1 MSFEEKESWL
11 ETRERIG
18 MQYEDV
24 FFLRE
29 LEQVNMEQQDV
40 VEMSRY
46 NWDLDDE
53 SVQDLR
59 EYQHAWQVLG
69 AGPYIHARWVKHLG
83 RPNVVTGD
91 LTPGDLNAIWQ
102 AFEELEEERRR
113 ALQKVE
119 NQRHTE
125 VVASMAFISLDT
137 PIIQII
143 WGVLGFGGSA
153 ALSAS
158 CQDLHSRI
166 NNIMNTA
173 PPMQLVSLL
182 KCVQFTFTWADLEQ
196 QLVSLCK
203 ALRKGRTG
211 RETIW
216 NYFVGLAAMHFVP
229 QPLPWFL
236 RAVSHGLRE
245 EWSAAEESGRHLPLD
260 WIQLDT
266 NHAHQDA
273 MWVDFVDGNSLAP
286 DVNGPENMWK
296 VVVEIVQSAVAD
308 LEVDADDTLSW
319 PS

>member
-1 MSFEEKESWL
+1 M
-11 ETRERIG
+11 
-18 MQYEDV
+18 
-24 FFLRE
+24 E
-29 LEQVNMEQQDV
+29 LV
-40 VEMSRY
+40 S
-46 NWDLDDE
+46 
-53 SVQDLR
+53 
-59 EYQHAWQVLG
+59 
-69 AGPYIHARWVKHLG
+69 
-83 RPNVVTGD
+83 
-91 LTPGDLNAIWQ
+91 
-102 AFEELEEERRR
+102 
-113 ALQKVE
+113 
-119 NQRHTE
+119 
-125 VVASMAFISLDT
+125 SMAFISLDT

-245 EWSAAEESGRHLPLD
+245 GWSAAEESGRHLPLD

-273 MWVDFVDGNSLAP
+273 MWVDFADGNSLEP
-286 DVNGPENMWK
+286 DKN
-296 VVVEIVQSAVAD
+296 IA
-308 LEVDADDTLSW
+308 LETFGR
-319 PS
+319 

>member
-1 MSFEEKESWL
+1 
-11 ETRERIG
+11 
-18 MQYEDV
+18 
-24 FFLRE
+24 
-29 LEQVNMEQQDV
+29 
-40 VEMSRY
+40 
-46 NWDLDDE
+46 
-53 SVQDLR
+53 
-59 EYQHAWQVLG
+59 
-69 AGPYIHARWVKHLG
+69 
-83 RPNVVTGD
+83 
-91 LTPGDLNAIWQ
+91 
-102 AFEELEEERRR
+102 
-113 ALQKVE
+113 
-119 NQRHTE
+119 
-125 VVASMAFISLDT
+125 MAFTSLDT

-236 RAVSHGLRE
+236 RAVTHGLRE
-245 EWSAAEESGRHLPLD
+245 EWSAAEESSSNLPLD

-266 NHAHQDA
+266 NHAHEDV
-273 MWVDFVDGNSLAP
+273 MWVNFVDGNSLAP
-286 DVNGPENMWK
+286 DFNGPEQIWK
-296 VVVEIVQSAVAD
+296 VVVEIVQSALAVS
-308 LEVDADDTLSW
+308 LPIW
-319 PS
+319 Q

>member
-1 MSFEEKESWL
+1 MATQEAGGRKKRKKIKSGSTESL
-11 ETRERIG
+11 
-18 MQYEDV
+18 V
-24 FFLRE
+24 E
-29 LEQVNMEQQDV
+29 LV
-40 VEMSRY
+40 S
-46 NWDLDDE
+46 
-53 SVQDLR
+53 
-59 EYQHAWQVLG
+59 
-69 AGPYIHARWVKHLG
+69 
-83 RPNVVTGD
+83 
-91 LTPGDLNAIWQ
+91 
-102 AFEELEEERRR
+102 
-113 ALQKVE
+113 
-119 NQRHTE
+119 
-125 VVASMAFISLDT
+125 SMAFISLDT

-236 RAVSHGLRE
+236 RAVTHGLRE
-245 EWSAAEESGRHLPLD
+245 EWSSNLPLD

-273 MWVDFVDGNSLAP
+273 MWYDFVAGNSLEP
-286 DVNGPENMWK
+286 DTHSPGNIWK
-296 VVVEIVQSAVAD
+296 VVMEIVQSAVAD
-308 LEVDADDTLSW
+308 LEGDADDPL
-319 PS
+319 P

>member
-1 MSFEEKESWL
+1 MAQQHNKYSSYWLQSFGSTWKRRVATQEAGGRKKRKKIKSGSTESL
-11 ETRERIG
+11 
-18 MQYEDV
+18 V
-24 FFLRE
+24 E
-29 LEQVNMEQQDV
+29 LV
-40 VEMSRY
+40 S
-46 NWDLDDE
+46 
-53 SVQDLR
+53 
-59 EYQHAWQVLG
+59 
-69 AGPYIHARWVKHLG
+69 
-83 RPNVVTGD
+83 
-91 LTPGDLNAIWQ
+91 
-102 AFEELEEERRR
+102 
-113 ALQKVE
+113 
-119 NQRHTE
+119 
-125 VVASMAFISLDT
+125 SMAFISLDT
-137 PIIQII
+137 STIQII

-216 NYFVGLAAMHFVP
+216 NYFVGLAAMQFVP

-236 RAVSHGLRE
+236 RAVTHGLRA
-245 EWSAAEESGRHLPLD
+245 EWSAAEESGRKLPRD

-266 NHAHQDA
+266 NNS
-273 MWVDFVDGNSLAP
+273 MWVDFVAAYSLFPHYDSPGNI
-286 DVNGPENMWK
+286 WK
-296 VVVEIVQSAVAD
+296 VVMEIVQSAVAD
-308 LEVDADDTLSW
+308 LEGDADSDDPLSW

>member
-1 MSFEEKESWL
+1 MATQEAGGRKKRKKIKSGSTESL
-11 ETRERIG
+11 
-18 MQYEDV
+18 V
-24 FFLRE
+24 E
-29 LEQVNMEQQDV
+29 LV
-40 VEMSRY
+40 S
-46 NWDLDDE
+46 
-53 SVQDLR
+53 
-59 EYQHAWQVLG
+59 
-69 AGPYIHARWVKHLG
+69 
-83 RPNVVTGD
+83 
-91 LTPGDLNAIWQ
+91 
-102 AFEELEEERRR
+102 
-113 ALQKVE
+113 
-119 NQRHTE
+119 
-125 VVASMAFISLDT
+125 SMAFISLDT
-137 PIIQII
+137 SIIQII

-236 RAVSHGLRE
+236 RAVTHGLRE

-266 NHAHQDA
+266 NHGNEWDVV
-273 MWVDFVDGNSLAP
+273 WLDFADGNSLWP
-286 DVNGPENMWK
+286 EEDGPENIWK
-296 VVVEIVQSAVAD
+296 VVVEIVQSALAWHGSS
-308 LEVDADDTLSW
+308 LSRE
-319 PS
+319 S

>member
-196 QLVSLCK
+196 QLKSLCK
-203 ALRKGRTG
+203 ALRKGRTR
-211 RETIW
+211 RETVW
-216 NYFVGLAAMHFVP
+216 NYFVGLAAMQFVP

-236 RAVSHGLRE
+236 RAVTHGLRE
-245 EWSAAEESGRHLPLD
+245 EWSTAEESGSNLPLD
-260 WIQLDT
+260 
-266 NHAHQDA
+266 
-273 MWVDFVDGNSLAP
+273 
-286 DVNGPENMWK
+286 
-296 VVVEIVQSAVAD
+296 
-308 LEVDADDTLSW
+308 
-319 PS
+319 